1 MPKMLNGVADE
12 YERWN
17 SCNRISDGQKL
28 RHILVMGCRAR
39 DGIKETGTIVTRIAE
54 RLDRRT
60 RYGNGERHFPKK
72 GNEERTSFGTFFG
85 NGIRDFGSLVLKL
98 SLNSKLHICFRAVI

>member
-1 MPKMLNGVADE
+1 MGQPSLEPVLLRKG
-12 YERWN
+12 N
-17 SCNRISDGQKL
+17 SAQAFLPR
-28 RHILVMGCRAR
+28 RAPI
-39 DGIKETGTIVTRIAE
+39 GAPIVTRIAE

-98 SLNSKLHICFRAVI
+98 SLNSKLQ